1 MKRKAEQFLSPL
13 NPKSVVW
20 DFDETL
26 AAIRPAA
33 IFLKTIQ
40 HALTEDPFAKK
51 LLPEVKLSLLQ
62 DVASTIVQKGIFRPG
77 MNKFFQLLERLK
89 RMGFVK
95 NVYIFTAASPPKEK
109 SLFYQLHTSLQRLLL
124 EAMLSSDTKIR
135 EPTKLIKAYHF
146 SNHQPKNLK
155 KIPDQH
161 LYIVD
166 DVSIHTNYMNLC
178 EKLSVDGF
186 EICPFFRSDV
196 SEEEATKELEECWG
210 SFINKV
216 VLHEKSVKLYYNR
229 LKKQYLCQHKKD
241 CQRAKMIFGT
251 LKEEAITM
259 KSLENDLLQKVCN

>member
-109 SLFYQLHTSLQRLLL
+109 ALLSTPYIPSTFAPRGYVVLRHKNKGTHKINQGLSLQ
-124 EAMLSSDTKIR
+124 
-135 EPTKLIKAYHF
+135 
-146 SNHQPKNLK
+146 
-155 KIPDQH
+155 
-161 LYIVD
+161 
-166 DVSIHTNYMNLC
+166 
-178 EKLSVDGF
+178 
-186 EICPFFRSDV
+186 
-196 SEEEATKELEECWG
+196 
-210 SFINKV
+210 
-216 VLHEKSVKLYYNR
+216 
-229 LKKQYLCQHKKD
+229 
-241 CQRAKMIFGT
+241 
-251 LKEEAITM
+251 
-259 KSLENDLLQKVCN
+259 